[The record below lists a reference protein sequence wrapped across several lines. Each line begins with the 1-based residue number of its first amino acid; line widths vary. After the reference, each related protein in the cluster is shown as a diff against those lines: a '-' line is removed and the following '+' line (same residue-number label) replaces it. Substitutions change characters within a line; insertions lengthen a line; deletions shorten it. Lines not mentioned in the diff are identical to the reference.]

1 MCEQKTYRPL
11 SQLSRWFL
19 GGILCLLT
27 SSVALADRTVNVPLN
42 HSIYAF
48 VERYE
53 ARGILGGEVNGI
65 RPYSRLQVANLLVL
79 IRSAIDAGYAI
90 SLTERSLLVQYES
103 EWAFELGREEP
114 EGVLERLLKKRPAL
128 LYRAEEGQIQADV
141 LVRQQTN
148 RFTGWGRTADEVIYR
163 NTVGGTVRGNVG
175 QHLGFRMSF
184 AQTREQG
191 SRTYVWRDQ
200 VFQRRIEVPQ
210 LKGTLTDYHEAMAY
224 MTVSLPYLAVEFGKD
239 EARWG
244 PGREDN
250 LGLSNHA
257 PSFPMLRLK
266 SQLGAF
272 RLVSIAGVLRACPD
286 RPDSPLCS
294 GMADQAASYIVNR
307 QSRTIERSKYIA
319 AHRLEVALTDWLDL
333 GFHEVVI
340 YGDRGLE
347 PVYLNPFMFYWA
359 AQSHL
364 GDKDNVMMGLDIDI
378 HRGDNRRYYLSYVID
393 DLKKAAIFSD
403 DFANKFSLQA
413 GLFWVDP
420 PLLSDGDLLLE
431 YVRVEP
437 WIYTHKFP
445 INTFRHFDAPLGH
458 ALEPNSDLIRLVLEK
473 RLSHRWTVRVESR
486 RSRHGENEILDDGSL
501 RNVGGDIHY
510 GWRPGD
516 ERMSKKFLDGLVQKR
531 TEFEARVHW
540 DIAGSLGIELGF
552 AKTWAKDVYL
562 PPNWGSSIPRQRRTG
577 IGSGAQQELFLDIRY
592 RRF

>member
-1 MCEQKTYRPL
+1 M
-11 SQLSRWFL
+11 
-19 GGILCLLT
+19 
-27 SSVALADRTVNVPLN
+27 
-42 HSIYAF
+42 
-48 VERYE
+48 
-53 ARGILGGEVNGI
+53 
-65 RPYSRLQVANLLVL
+65 
-79 IRSAIDAGYAI
+79 
-90 SLTERSLLVQYES
+90 LVQYEEEWSS
-103 EWAFELGREEP
+103 ELEGEEP
-114 EGVLERLLKKRPAL
+114 EGVVERSCIEKARFAL
-128 LYRAEEGQIQADV
+128 QGRRGTATGRY

-148 RFTGWGRTADEVIYR
+148 RFTGWGRTSAEVIYR
-163 NTVGGTVRGNVG
+163 NTVGGTVRGPWG

-257 PSFPMLRLK
+257 SSFPMLRMK
-266 SQLGAF
+266 SKLGAF

-294 GMADQAASYIVNR
+294 GMADEAASYIVNR

-319 AHRLEVALTDWLDL
+319 AHRFEVALTDWLDL

-347 PVYLNPFMFYWA
+347 PIYLNPFMFYWA

-420 PLLSDGDLLLE
+420 PLLSDGDLLLVE

-458 ALEPNSDLIRLVLEK
+458 ALAPNSDLIRLVLK
-473 RLSHRWTVRVESR
+473 SV
-486 RSRHGENEILDDGSL
+486 
-501 RNVGGDIHY
+501 
-510 GWRPGD
+510 
-516 ERMSKKFLDGLVQKR
+516 
-531 TEFEARVHW
+531 
-540 DIAGSLGIELGF
+540 
-552 AKTWAKDVYL
+552 
-562 PPNWGSSIPRQRRTG
+562 
-577 IGSGAQQELFLDIRY
+577 
-592 RRF
+592 